1 MVKQITVA
9 LSDGSARQYE
19 KGISLAEVARD
30 AGHPDALAAKV
41 GDRVMDLAAGLQHDA
56 HVELLSFDH
65 PEGRQVFWH
74 SSSHLLAQA
83 VKMLF
88 PEAKLA
94 IGPPIEDGFYYDID
108 IGRPFSPEDL
118 ERIEATM
125 RELASRNQPIERV
138 EIPRDEAI
146 AQLREQGEKY
156 KLELIAGIPDPRVSF
171 YRQDGFMDMCR
182 GPHLP
187 RTGLIKAIKL
197 LSTSGAY
204 WRGDEH
210 REMLQRIYGIT
221 FPRQEQLDEFVARL
235 EEARRRDHRRLGREL
250 DLFSINDDIGPG
262 LILWHPRGA
271 QIRRLIEEFLRDE
284 LARRGYEWVYTPHVA
299 RQHLWERSGHMS
311 WYQEYM
317 FSGMEI
323 DEQKYLVKPMNCP
336 FHIMIYA
343 SKTRSYR
350 ELPVRLTEFGTVYR
364 YERSGV
370 LHGLLRARM
379 ITQDDAHIF
388 CRSDQIESEI
398 LGLMDLAFSVM
409 AAFGFEQYEV
419 MLSVRD
425 PADMRKYAGTPE
437 VWDHAEAALEQA
449 LGRQGTPYRRAVGEA
464 NFYGPKIDINMFDA
478 LGRKWQLTT
487 IQLDFTL
494 PERFDLAYMGD
505 DGREHRPVLI
515 HRAILGSLERF
526 LGVLIEHYGG
536 AFPVWLAPEQVRV
549 LPIADRH
556 AGYARSVRDRLA
568 AGGLRAGVD
577 DAGERISYKVRR
589 GQVEHVPYMLV
600 VGDKEAASQQVAV
613 RSRTAGDLGPM
624 PLDQFVERIT
634 QEVSTRR

>member
-1 MVKQITVA
+1 MEQIKVA
-9 LSDGSARQYE
+9 LSDGSARQYN

-56 HVELLSFDH
+56 QVELLSFDH

-250 DLFSINDDIGPG
+250 DLFSINDEIGPG

-556 AGYARSVRDRLA
+556 VEYARSVRDRLA

>member
-1 MVKQITVA
+1 MVEQITVA
-9 LSDGSARQYE
+9 LSDGSARQYN

-56 HVELLSFDH
+56 QVELLSFDH

-74 SSSHLLAQA
+74 SSAHLLAQA
-83 VKMLF
+83 TKTLF

-250 DLFSINDDIGPG
+250 DLFSINDEIGPG

-556 AGYARSVRDRLA
+556 AEYARSVRDRLA